1 MQRCTRFSG
10 TIPTADER
18 WETRGGGAPRC
29 FQVSPGLAGAAQPG
43 ADVCKHSQPAHTPS
57 SLGWWGRPLT
67 FHCYAWLFSKKE
79 SGLSVPES
87 KEPLIL
93 EELNVPNFDL
103 PQIRSL
109 HTPKRPFYI
118 SEAQSWLSLLLT
130 CGAAPPSTPTVAH
143 PPSKKG
149 PWAAC
154 PGQKP

>member
-1 MQRCTRFSG
+1 MAPSPLQTKDGKSEEAHPAAFRSVLAWQVQPSQVQTFAN
-10 TIPTADER
+10 TASQPPPHPA
-18 WETRGGGAPRC
+18 WGGG
-29 FQVSPGLAGAAQPG
+29 GG
-43 ADVCKHSQPAHTPS
+43 HSLSIVMLGS
-57 SLGWWGRPLT
+57 SRRENLG
-67 FHCYAWLFSKKE
+67 CLF
-79 SGLSVPES
+79 LS

-93 EELNVPNFDL
+93 EELYVPDFDL

-130 CGAAPPSTPTVAH
+130 CGAAPPSNPTVAH
-143 PPSKKG
+143 PPSKMG